1 MPGQIVTRSLASAI
15 SCKLVN
21 SFTCKKLEIVVQ
33 VNRDFAQN
41 GRRKYDGETSDGVPC
56 SFAYSFLAARTNF
69 SNLTV
74 KIVAPR
80 VRNGSIPSTT
90 YKYKN

>member
-1 MPGQIVTRSLASAI
+1 MPGQIVTRSLALAI

-21 SFTCKKLEIVVQ
+21 SFTCKLKIVVQ

-41 GRRKYDGETSDGVPC
+41 RRRKYDGETSDGVPC
-56 SFAYSFLAARTNF
+56 SFAYSFLAVR
-69 SNLTV
+69 SNLTG
-74 KIVAPR
+74 KIVVPR
-80 VRNGSIPSTT
+80 MRISSIPSTT

>member
-21 SFTCKKLEIVVQ
+21 SLTCKLEIVVQ

-41 GRRKYDGETSDGVPC
+41 GRRKYDGETSEGVPC
-56 SFAYSFLAARTNF
+56 SLAYSSLAVR
-69 SNLTV
+69 SHLTV
-74 KIVAPR
+74 KILAPR
-80 VRNGSIPSTT
+80 VPDS
-90 YKYKN
+90 

>member
-21 SFTCKKLEIVVQ
+21 SFTCKLEIVVQ

-41 GRRKYDGETSDGVPC
+41 GRRKYDGETSDGVRC
-56 SFAYSFLAARTNF
+56 LFAFSFLAVRTNF
-69 SNLTV
+69 

>member
-15 SCKLVN
+15 CCKLVN
-21 SFTCKKLEIVVQ
+21 SLTCKLKIVVQ

-41 GRRKYDGETSDGVPC
+41 GRRKYDGETSDGVLC
-56 SFAYSFLAARTNF
+56 SFAYSFLAVRTNF

-80 VRNGSIPSTT
+80 VRNGSTPLTT
-90 YKYKN
+90 YN